1 MLLWFKSQMLLS
13 KKKKD
18 CEEPESMT
26 ETREIVSQ
34 TSKTTVSTVV
44 TEEIDSSTCWNLQAT
59 SSAVQET
66 CVGKYVYC
74 FIILSYF

>member
-26 ETREIVSQ
+26 ETQDIVSQ
-34 TSKTTVSTVV
+34 TTKTTVTAVV
-44 TEEIDSSTCWNLQAT
+44 SEEVNSSTCWNLQA
-59 SSAVQET
+59 SPPAVPET
-66 CVGKYVYC
+66 CVGEQAFFKSPT
-74 FIILSYF
+74 ILL